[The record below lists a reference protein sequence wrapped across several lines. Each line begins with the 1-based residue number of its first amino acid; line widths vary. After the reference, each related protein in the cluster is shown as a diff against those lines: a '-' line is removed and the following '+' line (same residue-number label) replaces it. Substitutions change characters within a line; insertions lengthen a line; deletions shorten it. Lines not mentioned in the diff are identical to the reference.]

1 MCLPCGHFAQSQ
13 LHFGRW
19 LHRRYASKVKIIRT
33 LFISLLF
40 FPLICFSSQE
50 RIHQW
55 EDVAYKLTLPE
66 PYGLVEL
73 NVKFGGDY
81 ASRKIIEMT
90 FSIGNKEFQ
99 VPQKAFSDID
109 QIQTNSIRIQS
120 ELHNP
125 YNLGVGIY
133 VVFNYWNKGQNTAHI
148 ITNDLKL
155 VSRSL
160 RVKTSETTWQ
170 HSEIKF

>member
-1 MCLPCGHFAQSQ
+1 M
-13 LHFGRW
+13 
-19 LHRRYASKVKIIRT
+19 
-33 LFISLLF
+33 
-40 FPLICFSSQE
+40 
-50 RIHQW
+50 
-55 EDVAYKLTLPE
+55 AYKLTLPE

-90 FSIGNKEFQ
+90 FSIGDKEFQ
-99 VPQKAFSDID
+99 VPQKALSDID

-133 VVFNYWNKGQNTAHI
+133 VVFNYGNKGQNTAHI